1 MGKNQ
6 DLVCVFKGQAFEAE
20 VVKARL
26 ESECIPAM
34 VMNNSMSAI
43 LSSYT
48 VTAGAV
54 SVMVN
59 PEDVE
64 TARRILSEKGE

>member
-1 MGKNQ
+1 MGNSQ

-20 VVKARL
+20 IVKGRL

-43 LSSYT
+43 LSSYS
-48 VTAGAV
+48 VTAGTV

-59 PEDVE
+59 PEDKE
-64 TARRILSEKGE
+64 MAMQILSEKE